1 MQIYQCKSPLV
12 LQYIESIVNWLR
24 QYKDSVEAFSV
35 SILRKSQAGDQPS
48 LGASST
54 MFDTSQDQSL
64 DSQQVAPKLIMRYVF
79 DVAQL
84 NQLTLEDGDLLSF
97 VRRLQAKVVNDKF
110 VSKAGELSWSV
121 AFYVLVST
129 FTLIMLSVLL
139 FNFRANYSKSIP
151 VQNSQIQNSQSAS
164 TRISTTVKTSV
175 PMTSQQLAVKTPSPV
190 HPAIVQPSTSTLTST
205 TAPSIPLPTQ
215 TAVQQNSLND
225 TKCQDQVKLKT
236 ALCITGAVRS
246 FLVPEVHQ
254 SIQKYVI
261 DALHADGNDVD
272 VYFDAMIDQTCDASM
287 SAEQLDKFRH
297 CKRFLEIA
305 KSMSAKVIQTKN
317 EIECSSN
324 YLKDH
329 RCCQNDIHADQ
340 QSFAGFFQYQRKRH
354 CLELA
359 LKNKE
364 YDFYVMIRPDLV
376 WYEPIPSTQY
386 LNRLTP
392 RMFLSSKEYQE
403 AIGDFVYLFPR
414 SILPIMLDKFNN
426 YALKRCENQKSIM
439 WPPEYEMQPQ
449 LEPLPHQVLPLLFS
463 IVRMDGSSDCFRLN
477 NEVLR
482 NSNIFFYND
491 KQMTAEGL
499 CRAYVEEGKFKFP
512 YL

>member
-1 MQIYQCKSPLV
+1 MMYPR
-12 LQYIESIVNWLR
+12 R
-24 QYKDSVEAFSV
+24 QRFKPDRV
-35 SILRKSQAGDQPS
+35 SIMS
-48 LGASST
+48 
-54 MFDTSQDQSL
+54 
-64 DSQQVAPKLIMRYVF
+64 
-79 DVAQL
+79 
-84 NQLTLEDGDLLSF
+84 
-97 VRRLQAKVVNDKF
+97 RRR
-110 VSKAGELSWSV
+110 
-121 AFYVLVST
+121 FYVLVST

-151 VQNSQIQNSQSAS
+151 VQKSQIQNSQSTS

-175 PMTSQQLAVKTPSPV
+175 PMTSQQLAVQTPSPV
-190 HPAIVQPSTSTLTST
+190 HHVRTQLPTSTLTSK

-215 TAVQQNSLND
+215 TAVQQNPLND

-305 KSMSAKVIQTKN
+305 KSMSARVIQTKN

-359 LKNKE
+359 LQNKE

-499 CRAYVEEGKFKFP
+499 CRAYVEEGKFKFHI
-512 YL
+512 YDE